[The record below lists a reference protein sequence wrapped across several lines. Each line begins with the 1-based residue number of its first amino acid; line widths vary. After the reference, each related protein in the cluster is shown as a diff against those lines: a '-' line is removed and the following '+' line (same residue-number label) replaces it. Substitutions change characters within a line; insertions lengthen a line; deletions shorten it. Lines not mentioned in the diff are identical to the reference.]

1 MVKGIKIIHTGDLHL
16 GMTFKSLGDKSKL
29 HRRDCQDVFSNI
41 IDLCVTEKVDALLIA
56 GDLFDEPNP
65 SKSVITFVID
75 ELKRLKEKNITVF
88 LISGNHDAYKK
99 DSFWFTY
106 KCPSN
111 VIIFDGNNLESKSLG
126 DLEVYGLAYTNNT
139 KEPLRDFKAE
149 KNDKFKV
156 GLIHGSTT
164 NIKEDEDPEYSYR
177 PITKAQ
183 IDNSRLDYV
192 ALGHFHDMLQIK
204 SEVVCYYSGSPEGL
218 SFKNKPDSG
227 VLIVQWNGEKVS
239 VKPYKTA
246 IREFHNIEIDCTKLE
261 NDSDIKKTLE
271 KNKGENK
278 ILRLILKGNPSL
290 EFQIDKE
297 SLEKEFNSKYFFLKI
312 EDRIHVPENLHIDE
326 TIRGQF
332 IRLLK
337 EEIKKEEDEEKKKKL
352 ENALRIGI
360 SYLDKKL

>member
-1 MVKGIKIIHTGDLHL
+1 MADEIKIIHTGDLHL
-16 GMTFKSLGDKSKL
+16 GMTFKSLGEKSKL

-41 IDLCVTEKVDALLIA
+41 IDLTIKEKANALLIA

-65 SKSVITFVID
+65 SKSIVTFVID
-75 ELKRLKEKNITVF
+75 ELKRLKEKEIPVF
-88 LISGNHDAYKK
+88 ISTGNHDPYKK
-99 DSFWFTY
+99 ESLWFNYSF
-106 KCPSN
+106 PSN
-111 VIIFDGNNLESKSLG
+111 VTIFDSNNLEPKSVG
-126 DLEVYGLAYTNNT
+126 DLQVYGLAYTNNT
-139 KEPLRDFKAE
+139 KEPLKDFKAE

-164 NIKEDEDPEYSYR
+164 NIKDDDDPEYSYR

-204 SEVVCYYSGSPEGL
+204 SEVACYYSGSPEGL

-261 NDSDIKKTLE
+261 NDSDIRKTLE
-271 KNKGENK
+271 K
-278 ILRLILKGNPSL
+278 
-290 EFQIDKE
+290 
-297 SLEKEFNSKYFFLKI
+297 
-312 EDRIHVPENLHIDE
+312 
-326 TIRGQF
+326 
-332 IRLLK
+332 
-337 EEIKKEEDEEKKKKL
+337 
-352 ENALRIGI
+352 
-360 SYLDKKL
+360 